1 MKITRSVDGI
11 ELTISHE
18 KIGTDL
24 LVVIRGGDE
33 HHIGGAALAYPTK
46 SHYRDAT
53 TVSVN
58 TITAPGHKDYL
69 VANTSAESICKAL
82 DIPVL
87 VSVGIHVEHA
97 TKNQIGLIIEEVDS
111 MVNEIIEF
119 YQKPE

>member
-11 ELTISHE
+11 ELIVSHE

-46 SHYRDAT
+46 SHYRDAI
-53 TVSVN
+53 TVSLN
-58 TITAPGHKDYL
+58 TITAPGHKDYV
-69 VANTSAESICKAL
+69 VANASAESICKAL
-82 DIPVL
+82 ELPVL

-97 TKNQIGLIIEEVDS
+97 TKEQIGLIVQEVDA
-111 MVNEIIEF
+111 MVNELIEF